1 MLENI
6 GLLMLGVAIGLA
18 VYRFVVNKTPVTLES
33 ITTAVEEVEPLADRL
48 EKTVQVV
55 VNSIEQERR
64 EPGSYA
70 KTPDE
75 MTHEVLNFVKE
86 FVPQARSVSNESI
99 TKFIKSAVLIASN
112 MAHQIESS
120 KATVRESAV
129 VVAESKEGDTGNLS
143 ADTFLGR

>member
-1 MLENI
+1 MLENLSLVALGI
-6 GLLMLGVAIGLA
+6 AVGLV
-18 VYRFVVNKTPVTLES
+18 VYRFLVTKTPVTLEN
-33 ITTAVEEVEPLADRL
+33 ITTAVETVEPLADRL

-64 EPGSYA
+64 EPGNYN

-75 MTHEVLNFVKE
+75 MTYEVLNFVKE

-120 KATVRESAV
+120 KATVRESAA
-129 VVAESKEGDTGNLS
+129 VVAETKKN
-143 ADTFLGR
+143 